1 MDDEKDSAHGTAS
14 QPQEALF
21 QIRVIGIPKA
31 VSERITKRI
40 ARFFKGHA
48 VFPPVESGFIR
59 IPFKVYGFHMYNVQ
73 SSEEL

>member
-40 ARFFKGHA
+40 ARFFKGYA
-48 VFPPVESGFIR
+48 VFLPVDGGFMR